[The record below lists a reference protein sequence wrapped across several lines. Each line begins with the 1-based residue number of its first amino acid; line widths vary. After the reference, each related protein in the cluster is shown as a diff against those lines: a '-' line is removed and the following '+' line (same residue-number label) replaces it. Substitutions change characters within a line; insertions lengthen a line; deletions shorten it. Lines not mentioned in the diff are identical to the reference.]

1 MTRQQHESVLELAF
15 GYKTWLNWMD
25 FQSKWVDFRLN
36 LEFHSVSF
44 FNNALVFC
52 CIAGEFNLRT

>member
-1 MTRQQHESVLELAF
+1 MTRQQHESVLELAL
-15 GYKTWLNWMD
+15 GDKTRLNLMD
-25 FQSKWVDFRLN
+25 FQSEWVDFRLN

>member
-1 MTRQQHESVLELAF
+1 M
-15 GYKTWLNWMD
+15 G
-25 FQSKWVDFRLN
+25 DFRLN

-52 CIAGEFNLRT
+52 CIAGEFENLSKPKGCLILMGESEALARGKFEHS